1 MQEPP
6 QNAQR
11 AAIAPE
17 DDFISLAD
25 LIRMVWR
32 HRRGIL
38 AVTLLAALATA
49 VYLFLKPRPYEASA
63 MMEVVPEYSR
73 EGRVDKDIFE
83 TSVLTHHET
92 ARSSVVG
99 MRVHKFC
106 EGAGINLDFA
116 DLMSLMKV
124 IRPPKTSIIQGSIIL
139 PKAEDALAIARV
151 WRDETIREVQRKA
164 MEKALIYV
172 RGRLKELQE
181 DWLKYTAAVQA
192 ARRNAEQLEDQK
204 YITVSRSVDDTVL
217 WQDLVKPADSNALGR
232 MRDLQLKSQEMNE
245 EYLDARN
252 RLAEAEEKA
261 AGAVNS
267 REFYVRVV
275 AEISRRMQSFNG
287 GGAKPSADLDAADE
301 LAAQA
306 LDYVNTQLSSK
317 EVLPLGEPVV
327 YRGSRGAMKKTALAG
342 LAAFFI
348 ASFAAFVYEWSRR
361 LGLE

>member
-1 MQEPP
+1 MQENSRNIQHALVP
-6 QNAQR
+6 
-11 AAIAPE
+11 PE

-38 AVTLLAALATA
+38 AVTLLAALVTA
-49 VYLFLKPRPYEASA
+49 AYLFLKPRPYEAVA
-63 MMEVVPEYSR
+63 LMEVVPEYSR
-73 EGRVDKDIFE
+73 EGRVDKDLFE

-106 EGAGINLDFA
+106 EASNISLDFA

-124 IRPPKTSIIQGSIIL
+124 IRPPKTSIIQGSIAL
-139 PKAEDALAIARV
+139 PRAEDALAIARV
-151 WRDETIREVQRKA
+151 WRDETMREVQRKA

-181 DWLKYTAAVQA
+181 DWLKYTAAVKA
-192 ARRNAEQLEDQK
+192 ARQNAEQLEDQK

-217 WQDLVKPADSNALGR
+217 WQDLVKTSDSNALGR

-252 RLAEAEEKA
+252 RLAEAEQNA

-267 REFYVRVV
+267 REFYTRVV
-275 AEISRRMQSFNG
+275 DEISRRLRSFNG
-287 GGAKPSADLDAADE
+287 AGAAPSAALDADDE

-306 LDYVNTQLSSK
+306 LDYVNTQLSSR

-327 YRGSRGAMKKTALAG
+327 YRGSRGALKKTALAG
-342 LAAFFI
+342 FAAFFI
-348 ASFAAFVYEWSRR
+348 ACFAAFVYEWARR
-361 LGLE
+361 VGLE